1 MVSFGVLNTF
11 SAFMEFSG
19 LWRTFE
25 LKKRNN
31 ELKWRHDMSGEILVQ
46 GVVLQ
51 VVKNLSTFQ
60 VDRENNNA
68 VYYRTCYLV
77 Q

>member
-11 SAFMEFSG
+11 LAFLG

-25 LKKRNN
+25 LKKRIN